1 MFILSQ
7 VILMKSK
14 RLILDEMDK
23 SILKELRLNCRRSY
37 RELAKKINISPVSL
51 IDRMKNLEKNGFVK
65 GYVASLDF
73 LKLGYEF
80 MGLVQI
86 SIEPG
91 KLLEAQEKIGKLR
104 GVYAV
109 YDVTG
114 EYDSVAF
121 VIARSRGEFSSLIKK
136 ILGTPYVKKTNTN
149 VVLNVVKDPFIFN
162 EI

>member
-1 MFILSQ
+1 MKNEQIDRTDKKIL
-7 VILMKSK
+7 LA
-14 RLILDEMDK
+14 
-23 SILKELRLNCRRSY
+23 LRIDCRRSC
-37 RELAKKINISPVSL
+37 RELAKDVDISPSTL
-51 IDRMKNLEKNGFVK
+51 IERMKRLEENKFVK

-91 KLLEAQEKIGKLR
+91 HLLEAQEKISKLR
-104 GVYAV
+104 GVYSV

-114 EYDSVAF
+114 EYDSIAF
-121 VIARSRGEFSSLIKK
+121 IIAKNRNEFSTLIKK
-136 ILGTPYVKKTNTN
+136 ILGMPYVKRTNTN
-149 VVLNVVKDPFIFN
+149 VVLNVVKDPSAFN